1 MHYLKKSNFK
11 WGHGTPTALTAEVH
25 AVTVHFFMRY
35 NFYRRCI
42 MAEIQI
48 KCAICGQAF
57 ISHTR
62 NACYCS
68 ADCRRIGRGQKR
80 KQWEDK
86 TNYRELQRSRMKSRR
101 ELKAPQ
107 QIKSNPQ
114 KSVVVLEKRKSRK
127 ELIEFWENYKQ
138 DILESESPYF
148 ENPTHTVGGIDIH
161 DVDFVEKVVQQLRG

>member
-1 MHYLKKSNFK
+1 
-11 WGHGTPTALTAEVH
+11 
-25 AVTVHFFMRY
+25 
-35 NFYRRCI
+35 

-68 ADCRRIGRGQKR
+68 AHCRRIGRGQKR
-80 KQWEDK
+80 KQWEDN
-86 TNYRELQRSRMKSRR
+86 TNYRELQRNRMKSRR
-101 ELKAPQ
+101 ELEAPQ
-107 QIKSNPQ
+107 QIKNKPQ
-114 KSVVVLEKRKSRK
+114 KSVVFLEKRKSRK

-148 ENPTHTVGGIDIH
+148 KNPTHTVGGIDIH
-161 DVDFVEKVVQQLRG
+161 DADFAKKVVRQLRG

>member
-1 MHYLKKSNFK
+1 ML
-11 WGHGTPTALTAEVH
+11 V
-25 AVTVHFFMRY
+25 
-35 NFYRRCI
+35 
-42 MAEIQI
+42 
-48 KCAICGQAF
+48 CGQAF

-68 ADCRRIGRGQKR
+68 AHCRRIGRDQKR

-86 TNYRELQRSRMKSRR
+86 NNYHELQRNRMKSRR
-101 ELKAPQ
+101 KLKAAQ

-114 KSVVVLEKRKSRK
+114 KSVVFLEKRKSRK

-148 ENPTHTVGGIDIH
+148 ENPTHTIGGIDIH
-161 DVDFVEKVVQQLRG
+161 DVDFIEKVVQQLRG